1 AVGSKAGALG
11 SRPSPAGVARGRCLR
26 VVSARPGPRRGDSL
40 RGGAARCSLMS
51 VRSPSPGWR
60 PRRAVV
66 AEQEATEKGPRAASS
81 SSCSSSGSSSG
92 GSSSSSS
99 GARSA
104 LPVPASPHRAR
115 AFWPRP
121 AADRA
126 PSCPGQRGSLRPAH
140 GGTELRVCM
149 ALAFVQQSV
158 RGKTLALEAHNSPFA
173 TQPGRPASHPVAN

>member
-1 AVGSKAGALG
+1 SCWLQGRRAWVAAFPGGGCSWTVSSSRVGPLSRAGA
-11 SRPSPAGVARGRCLR
+11 AA
-26 VVSARPGPRRGDSL
+26 DSL

-115 AFWPRP
+115 AARSPAGRGSPPRTP
-121 AADRA
+121 PKCAREQPRA
-126 PSCPGQRGSLRPAH
+126 PPQYRTPPKLTGSPRLDCWSSRRFA
-140 GGTELRVCM
+140 
-149 ALAFVQQSV
+149 ALAR
-158 RGKTLALEAHNSPFA
+158 RGGA
-173 TQPGRPASHPVAN
+173 GPAGAG